1 MSRNARDL
9 LQRIMADKRFVCVGL
24 DSDEEKV
31 PVFLAPILRRPDQI
45 LLFNQSIIDST
56 KHIAGAYKLNLAF
69 YAKLGPEGIRILE
82 RTCAYIRAAA
92 PDALIILDAKYGD
105 IGNTN
110 LGYVLFAFERCGADA
125 VTLHPYMGEES
136 LLPFLDQEDK
146 LCIILAKTS
155 NPGSKEF
162 QDRRVFLTDSELSW
176 AVSARIQLEYH
187 GQPYAS
193 MPLYQLVAFRA
204 AHLWAARER
213 CGFVAGATF
222 ADEIAR
228 VRMVAPSS
236 LLLVPGA
243 QAQAGDL
250 EASVR
255 AAAGTSKNPLFF
267 INSSRGIIFASSTID
282 FAQQAARSAEELHTG
297 IHTVLA

>member
-1 MSRNARDL
+1 
-9 LQRIMADKRFVCVGL
+9 
-24 DSDEEKV
+24 
-31 PVFLAPILRRPDQI
+31 
-45 LLFNQSIIDST
+45 
-56 KHIAGAYKLNLAF
+56 
-69 YAKLGPEGIRILE
+69 
-82 RTCAYIRAAA
+82 
-92 PDALIILDAKYGD
+92 
-105 IGNTN
+105 
-110 LGYVLFAFERCGADA
+110 
-125 VTLHPYMGEES
+125 
-136 LLPFLDQEDK
+136 
-146 LCIILAKTS
+146 LAKTS